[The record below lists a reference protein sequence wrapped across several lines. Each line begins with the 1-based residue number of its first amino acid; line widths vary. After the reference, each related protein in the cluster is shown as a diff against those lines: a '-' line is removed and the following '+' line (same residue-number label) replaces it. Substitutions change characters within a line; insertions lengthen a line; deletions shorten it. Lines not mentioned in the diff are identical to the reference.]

1 MRRRDFIKGI
11 VGAATAWPFA
21 THAQQAAE
29 MRRVAYLSASAETDS
44 ESQRVFAAFLQELRG
59 LGWIEGSNMRI
70 ADEVHARCQPEDR
83 QDTRRDCATV
93 VARERR

>member
-29 MRRVAYLSASAETDS
+29 MRRVAYLSASAE
-44 ESQRVFAAFLQELRG
+44 L
-59 LGWIEGSNMRI
+59 
-70 ADEVHARCQPEDR
+70 C
-83 QDTRRDCATV
+83 
-93 VARERR
+93 